1 MNYYV
6 GNGVYDF
13 LINHQKSRNF
23 FWTSGNIWLLVYG
36 DEQNEPKVLTVA
48 SGNKLEDKTAAE
60 RCAMAYGIQVTRNT
74 DVPVN
79 FVRFDPSSPIEQV
92 RYWAQG
98 TRMTAIIS
106 SKELWKMFQEY
117 GLYE

>member
-48 SGNKLEDKTAAE
+48 S
-60 RCAMAYGIQVTRNT
+60 
-74 DVPVN
+74 
-79 FVRFDPSSPIEQV
+79 EQQQKDA
-92 RYWAQG
+92 R
-98 TRMTAIIS
+98 
-106 SKELWKMFQEY
+106 
-117 GLYE
+117 